1 MSLARQNVGRAI
13 GLKLGSVFLFVA
25 MASLIKAASVE
36 VPPGEAVFFRSF
48 FAIPVIVAWLAWRG
62 DLATGLRAVH
72 PMGHVWRGV
81 VGSTAMGLGFAGL
94 AILPLTEVKAIGY
107 AMPIF
112 VVVLALIVLNERIRL
127 VRIAAVGIGLAGVL
141 VILWPRLTA
150 FSGENSDP
158 TLAIGAL
165 IVLTGAFC
173 AAMAQV
179 LVRKLVETEET
190 SAIVFWFSVTAS
202 SLSLLSLPFGW
213 VVPSY
218 SVSAMLV
225 MAGLIGGV
233 GQIMLTS
240 AYRYGDASII
250 APFEYASILFAVV
263 IGLVFFDE
271 TPARA
276 TLAGAA
282 LVIAAGGLIIWREH
296 QLKLRRGRARPVVT
310 RYG

>member
-1 MSLARQNVGRAI
+1 MSLARQNPGRAI
-13 GLKLGSVFLFVA
+13 TLKLGSVFLFVV

-62 DLATGLRAVH
+62 DLATGLRTVH

-81 VGSTAMGLGFAGL
+81 IGSTAMGLGFAGL

-112 VVVLALIVLNERIRL
+112 VVVLALIFLNERIRL
-127 VRIAAVGIGLAGVL
+127 VRIGAVGMGLAGVL
-141 VILWPRLTA
+141 VILWPRLSA
-150 FSGENSDP
+150 FSGENNDP
-158 TLAIGAL
+158 ALTIGAL
-165 IVLTGAFC
+165 IVLAGAFC

-218 SVSAMLV
+218 GVAGMLV

-233 GQIMLTS
+233 GQILLTS

-263 IGLVFFDE
+263 IGLVFFEE
-271 TPARA
+271 TPART

-282 LVIAAGGLIIWREH
+282 LVIAAGGLIIWRER
-296 QLKLRRGRARPVVT
+296 QLKLRRGRARHVVT